1 MRPAGTRVWKGWTSN
16 AVKPAPN
23 CPQLLDFLPGFSPS
37 PSGAVPHVGCSMPC
51 SGSGARV
58 LLGCQAGRF
67 GARLHCPQVC
77 ALRQQIQGL
86 QLADHGRV
94 ELPRDTLT
102 PGRFSSGLPVD
113 LSVSH
118 GDCKSIQMR
127 QLLLPALGAVGGS
140 CIRGFFRVLSAQ
152 PPPWARSFPMMGNPQ
167 RFCWGFQLIGKY
179 CLHFFLR
186 NFFFMREGNNP
197 SLRQVKSWMPLTEQV
212 AEVLFLESVSF
223 LLEESPALRTSR
235 IHQLLCS
242 DLASRRT

>member
-58 LLGCQAGRF
+58 LLGCQAGQFR
-67 GARLHCPQVC
+67 ARLHCPQVC

-118 GDCKSIQMR
+118 GELQVNPNEAAAAPSPRGCGGQLHSGVFQGTLSPATPLGEVISNDGKPTA
-127 QLLLPALGAVGGS
+127 LLLGFPADREIL
-140 CIRGFFRVLSAQ
+140 FT
-152 PPPWARSFPMMGNPQ
+152 
-167 RFCWGFQLIGKY
+167 
-179 CLHFFLR
+179 FFLKE
-186 NFFFMREGNNP
+186 FFF
-197 SLRQVKSWMPLTEQV
+197 S
-212 AEVLFLESVSF
+212 
-223 LLEESPALRTSR
+223 
-235 IHQLLCS
+235 
-242 DLASRRT
+242 